1 MPIPQVT
8 CGVCKSTVN
17 KRQTIQVNFSRVCR
31 SHQEAVDHK
40 RVTAERE
47 AEERGK
53 KAAYEETVNTFVIR
67 IRMMAKMKELSL
79 KDAIA
84 QFSPMIPAEPK
95 ELKNE
100 VAKRITDLG
109 PISDDEGNCD
119 FEDYK
124 RK

>member
-17 KRQTIQVNFSRVCR
+17 KRQTIQVNTARVCR

-40 RVTAERE
+40 RINAERE

-53 KAAYEETVNTFVIR
+53 KAAYEELVNTYVTR
-67 IRMMAKMKELSL
+67 IRTMAKMKELSL

-84 QFSPMIPAEPK
+84 QYGPMIPAEPK
-95 ELKNE
+95 GLKNE
-100 VAKRITDLG
+100 VAKKITDLG
-109 PISDDEGNCD
+109 PISDGE
-119 FEDYK
+119 FEKDG
-124 RK
+124 

>member
-1 MPIPQVT
+1 MPIPQVS

-17 KRQTIQVNFSRVCR
+17 KRQTILVGSSRVCR

-53 KAAYEETVNTFVIR
+53 KAAYEEQVNTLVSR
-67 IRMMAKMKELSL
+67 ITTMAKMKELST
-79 KDAIA
+79 KEAIA
-84 QFSPMIPAEPK
+84 QFGPMIPAEPK

-100 VAKRITDLG
+100 VIKRVMDLDKQA
-109 PISDDEGNCD
+109 SNE
-119 FEDYK
+119 
-124 RK
+124 R